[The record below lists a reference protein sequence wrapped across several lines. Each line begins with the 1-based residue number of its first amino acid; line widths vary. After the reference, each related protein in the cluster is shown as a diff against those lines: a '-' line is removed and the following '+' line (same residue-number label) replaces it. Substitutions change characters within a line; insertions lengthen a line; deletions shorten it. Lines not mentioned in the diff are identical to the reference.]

1 MEFWG
6 DGMKACSIKG
16 GREPAAAGMMGMRR
30 HGHLEKNEGIS
41 VKRWVQSWR
50 QEKLCNAMNTGMV
63 ISGELAQGSN
73 KGISPRSPFLLCPL
87 SSNKLPE
94 ASRQWLYM
102 LPLLSG
108 RWTQIGCQW
117 MPQ

>member
-73 KGISPRSPFLLCPL
+73 KGISPQTSFQKP
-87 SSNKLPE
+87 
-94 ASRQWLYM
+94 AG
-102 LPLLSG
+102 SG
-108 RWTQIGCQW
+108 YICFRFCRADGHRLVVNGCRNDKFK
-117 MPQ
+117 